1 MSADP
6 RGKPSGIGK
15 IALTV
20 DAAIFTNR
28 DNCGQRGEPSHT
40 MELKLFLNLRKWRF
54 RRMPV
59 LRERVQANRVISVQS
74 ARVFD

>member
-1 MSADP
+1 MSAHP

-15 IALTV
+15 IALTH
-20 DAAIFTNR
+20 DATIFTNR

-40 MELKLFLNLRKWRF
+40 MELKLLLNLRNGRF

-59 LRERVQANRVISVQS
+59 
-74 ARVFD
+74 